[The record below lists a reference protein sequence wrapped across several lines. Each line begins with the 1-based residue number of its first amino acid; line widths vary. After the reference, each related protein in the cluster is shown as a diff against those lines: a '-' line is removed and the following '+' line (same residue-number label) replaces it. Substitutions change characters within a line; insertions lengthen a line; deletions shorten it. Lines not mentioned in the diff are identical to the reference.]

1 MFELFLK
8 VHQYEHEKLLSK
20 CRHLE
25 SELEKQ
31 KKYYERNFIPQ
42 EEIDEFKRAL
52 ETKVI
57 PFFKNFFNICTGC
70 SKILSFR
77 ETMPIKLFEC
87 YTGD

>member
-20 CRHLE
+20 CGHLE

-57 PFFKNFFNICTGC
+57 HFL
-70 SKILSFR
+70 KIFSIFVQDVVR
-77 ETMPIKLFEC
+77 S
-87 YTGD
+87 

>member
-57 PFFKNFFNICTGC
+57 HFLKFFSIFVQDVVR
-70 SKILSFR
+70 S
-77 ETMPIKLFEC
+77 
-87 YTGD
+87 